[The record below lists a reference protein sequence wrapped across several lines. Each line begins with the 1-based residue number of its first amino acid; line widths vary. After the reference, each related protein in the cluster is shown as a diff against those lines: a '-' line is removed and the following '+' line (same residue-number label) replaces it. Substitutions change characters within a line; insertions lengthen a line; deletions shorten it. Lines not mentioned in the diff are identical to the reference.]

1 MPQWPQKM
9 ELKMKINPRNENK
22 NEKNTTAAN

>member
-1 MPQWPQKM
+1 MPHWPQKM
-9 ELKMKINPRNENK
+9 ELEMKINPRNENK